1 MPLLFAVAMAFCI
14 TMTCIWLLIPL
25 ALRLK
30 LVDSPGGRKQ
40 HEGHV
45 PLIGG
50 MAMFIGLLFS
60 LLVLPLSLLEYRS
73 FIAGLAL
80 LVFVGVLD
88 DFHELTPR
96 VRLISQVIAGL
107 LMAAWGK
114 VRLEDLGSLF
124 FHADI
129 MLYDWALPLTV
140 VAVVGLINAVN
151 MTDGLDGLGGGL
163 ALVEVGILLLLTT
176 HAGQG
181 DIAHVLCLVFAVILG
196 FLVFNFPWFGLKG
209 AKVFMGD
216 AGSMFLGFILVWFSV
231 KLSQQPIHI
240 VSPVIM
246 LWVMAIPVFDTAG
259 VMLYRLLN
267 KRSVFAADREHLHY
281 RIYDMGFN
289 SAQTTLIIC
298 SISLILGLT
307 GLMGHHLRMPDGVMF
322 FSFLGAFALY
332 LGLMHYLQKMQQ
344 SKLNVQRNIINL

>member
-14 TMTCIWLLIPL
+14 TIACIWLLTPL

-40 HEGHV
+40 HEGHI

-50 MAMFIGLLFS
+50 MAMFIGFLFS

-73 FIAGLAL
+73 FIAGLAI
-80 LVFVGVLD
+80 LVFIGVLD

-96 VRLISQVIAGL
+96 VRLISQIIAGL

-114 VRLEDLGSLF
+114 VRLEDLGNLF

-129 MLYDWALPLTV
+129 LLYDWSLPLTV
-140 VAVVGLINAVN
+140 LAVVGLINAVN

-163 ALVEVGILLLLTT
+163 ALVEVGILLLLTI

-181 DIAHVLCLVFAVILG
+181 DIAHILCLVFAVIFG
-196 FLVFNFPWFGLKG
+196 FLVFNFPWFGLKR

-216 AGSMFLGFILVWFSV
+216 AGSMFLGFILAWFTV
-231 KLSQQPIHI
+231 MLSQSPIHI
-240 VSPVIM
+240 VNPVTM
-246 LWVMAIPVFDTAG
+246 LWVMAIPIFDTAG
-259 VMLYRLLN
+259 VMFYRFRSN
-267 KRSVFAADREHLHY
+267 RSVFAADREHLHY
-281 RIYDMGFN
+281 RIYDLGFN
-289 SAQTTLIIC
+289 NAQTTLIIC
-298 SISLILGLT
+298 SISLILGLI
-307 GLMGHHLRMPDGVMF
+307 GVMGHHLRIADGVMF
-322 FSFLGAFALY
+322 FAFLGSFSLY
-332 LGLMHYLQKMQQ
+332 LGVMHYLKTIQQNKSDDQK
-344 SKLNVQRNIINL
+344 NIINI